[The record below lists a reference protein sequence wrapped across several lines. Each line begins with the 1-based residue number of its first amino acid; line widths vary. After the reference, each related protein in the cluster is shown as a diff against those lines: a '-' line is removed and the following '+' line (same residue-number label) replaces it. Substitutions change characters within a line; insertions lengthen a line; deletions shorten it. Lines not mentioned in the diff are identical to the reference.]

1 MLTIR
6 LEPSEE
12 TDIWSDELQQFVHK
26 DAFGGCVLNL
36 EHSLISISK
45 WEAKWHV
52 PFIATKEK
60 TEEQTIH
67 YIECMTINHDIPA
80 NAYSHLSVKNIQD
93 ISEYINNPMTATTI
107 KETPGARK
115 SREIVTSEVIYYWM
129 IALQIP
135 FECEKWHLNRLMQL
149 IAVCNEKNTP
159 AKKLSKQEIIERNK
173 ELNAARRKKYNTKG

>member
-12 TDIWSDELQQFVHK
+12 TDIWSDELQQFIHK
-26 DAFGGCVLNL
+26 EEFKGCVLNL

-52 PFIATKEK
+52 PFITTKDK

-67 YIECMTINHDIPA
+67 YIKCMTINQVPDI
-80 NAYSHLSVKNIQD
+80 AYEHLSIQNIRD

-107 KETPGARK
+107 SERPGARK

-149 IAVCNEKNTP
+149 ITVCNEKNTP
-159 AKKLSKQEIIERNK
+159 AKKMSKQEIMERNK
-173 ELNAARRKKYNTKG
+173 ALNEARRKKYNTKG

>member
-80 NAYSHLSVKNIQD
+80 NAYSHL
-93 ISEYINNPMTATTI
+93 
-107 KETPGARK
+107 
-115 SREIVTSEVIYYWM
+115 
-129 IALQIP
+129 
-135 FECEKWHLNRLMQL
+135 
-149 IAVCNEKNTP
+149 
-159 AKKLSKQEIIERNK
+159 
-173 ELNAARRKKYNTKG
+173 